1 MSPGNRNNRHRE
13 TPRHGRMQ
21 IIPDG
26 DTKRLPC
33 GVRAIDP
40 PPSDYRETYKPLIS
54 RAIFLIF
61 FLFFV
66 SASFFLSFFL
76 SFVSH
81 FSFSITRRERDDKR
95 SSPLPPFVHASLDAL
110 MSREWFFCPIVKCN
124 NQIRILGWAGDE
136 RGTPGRLSF
145 PLVLSRRN
153 MICTCKLFDL
163 LSLILLDVFR
173 LISSFN

>member
-13 TPRHGRMQ
+13 TVRHGRMQ

-33 GVRAIDP
+33 GVRGIDP
-40 PPSDYRETYKPLIS
+40 ADYRETYKPLIS

-61 FLFFV
+61 FLLV
-66 SASFFLSFFL
+66 SASFFFFFFFRISL
-76 SFVSH
+76 FIFHHASRAWRQT
-81 FSFSITRRERDDKR
+81 ILL
-95 SSPLPPFVHASLDAL
+95 PLPVHASLDAL

-145 PLVLSRRN
+145 SLVSRRD
-153 MICTCKLFDL
+153 MICTCKLFEIAL
-163 LSLILLDVFR
+163 ANITRCV
-173 LISSFN
+173 SSN

>member
-1 MSPGNRNNRHRE
+1 MRRSCNRSPS
-13 TPRHGRMQ
+13 
-21 IIPDG
+21 
-26 DTKRLPC
+26 
-33 GVRAIDP
+33 
-40 PPSDYRETYKPLIS
+40 SDYRKTYKPLIS